1 MLMFACNGSCS
12 GFALRSPSRF
22 QFVKNA
28 FHPLQFVQ
36 FPDRIGCA
44 RPRSNMVHCVAYKLH
59 MLQRHSEGSEET
71 SSPVTVGETTDVVH
85 VGIGL
90 IGLVGQ
96 NEGRTALVCPGCCA
110 NSPLFLVISVG
121 VNDEWNSSSHRLM
134 KMVAAVKVGHHT
146 QHIDL
151 AKACPNRSVSG
162 KEDGFFWPIAIQ
174 IFFHNGRPNQHHIL
188 CFLKLMHQRSQR
200 LPSPIGRPA
209 QGLSMGVLIACFS
222 QTFGAVDIG
231 GVSPTVVRPHLVL
244 NRDQGC
250 IAEGSHDALGAG
262 QGQESDPEV
271 ELHNPWPSPPTMPV
285 PQTPPPLADEVT
297 LARYPFLPQASDW
310 IRNMAVRHGIDL
322 NELLEGPWMEQ
333 ARQRARIRLIDSVQS
348 KEGVQVV
355 GGDIH
360 TEEGRLI
367 EAFSFYYARLVMC
380 ASEDERLIARWAQ
393 AEAARAEQLLIQD
406 AANLPSVARTYLTEV
421 EETTGRAASS
431 SATSGMN
438 MRQLRQTS
446 FSEWRVGLADFI
458 EICPKITGSR
468 WRLPNVDVEKGWVK
482 LHGERQYASSAKLA
496 RLLRERIK
504 AGIEAEAL
512 EKMAEVTTDLAV
524 RLAEPVG
531 MVRNLMANKASEA
544 IALVG
549 AEESDWPPCMQKI
562 IADLAG
568 GVNVNHFGRLFLASM
583 SATLALPEESC
594 VNFFRG
600 APDFSEATTSYQVQH
615 VYQHEYTPAG
625 CGKLKVNHNCP
636 VLPGDNRTCDQ
647 PWMDHPLKYIRAT
660 QRWKRLTDRSDA
672 PSSTPKSEEKEAT
685 STDEA

>member
-1 MLMFACNGSCS
+1 
-12 GFALRSPSRF
+12 
-22 QFVKNA
+22 
-28 FHPLQFVQ
+28 
-36 FPDRIGCA
+36 
-44 RPRSNMVHCVAYKLH
+44 
-59 MLQRHSEGSEET
+59 
-71 SSPVTVGETTDVVH
+71 
-85 VGIGL
+85 
-90 IGLVGQ
+90 
-96 NEGRTALVCPGCCA
+96 
-110 NSPLFLVISVG
+110 
-121 VNDEWNSSSHRLM
+121 
-134 KMVAAVKVGHHT
+134 
-146 QHIDL
+146 
-151 AKACPNRSVSG
+151 
-162 KEDGFFWPIAIQ
+162 
-174 IFFHNGRPNQHHIL
+174 
-188 CFLKLMHQRSQR
+188 
-200 LPSPIGRPA
+200 
-209 QGLSMGVLIACFS
+209 
-222 QTFGAVDIG
+222 
-231 GVSPTVVRPHLVL
+231 
-244 NRDQGC
+244 
-250 IAEGSHDALGAG
+250 
-262 QGQESDPEV
+262 
-271 ELHNPWPSPPTMPV
+271 MPV
-285 PQTPPPLADEVT
+285 PTSPPSIADEVT

-310 IRNMAVRHGIDL
+310 IRSMAVRHSIDL
-322 NELLEGPWMEQ
+322 NELLEGAWMEQ

-406 AANLPSVARTYLTEV
+406 ANNLPSVANTYLSQV
-421 EETTGRAASS
+421 E
-431 SATSGMN
+431 ATSGNSTSSPATTGMS
-438 MRQLRQTS
+438 MRQLRPSSSQ
-446 FSEWRVGLADFI
+446 EWRVGLADFI
-458 EICPKITGSR
+458 EVCPKITGNR
-468 WRLPNVDVEKGWVK
+468 WRLPNVDIERGWVK
-482 LHGERQYASSAKLA
+482 LHGERQYTSSAKLA

-544 IALVG
+544 SALVG

-583 SATLALPEESC
+583 SATLALPQESC

-636 VLPGDNRTCDQ
+636 VLPGDNRTCDRS
-647 PWMDHPLKYIRAT
+647 WMDHPLKYIRAT
-660 QRWKRLTDRSDA
+660 QRWKRLTER
-672 PSSTPKSEEKEAT
+672 PSS
-685 STDEA
+685 DEGAPVNQDEVKPDA

>member
-1 MLMFACNGSCS
+1 
-12 GFALRSPSRF
+12 
-22 QFVKNA
+22 
-28 FHPLQFVQ
+28 
-36 FPDRIGCA
+36 
-44 RPRSNMVHCVAYKLH
+44 
-59 MLQRHSEGSEET
+59 
-71 SSPVTVGETTDVVH
+71 
-85 VGIGL
+85 
-90 IGLVGQ
+90 
-96 NEGRTALVCPGCCA
+96 
-110 NSPLFLVISVG
+110 
-121 VNDEWNSSSHRLM
+121 
-134 KMVAAVKVGHHT
+134 
-146 QHIDL
+146 
-151 AKACPNRSVSG
+151 
-162 KEDGFFWPIAIQ
+162 
-174 IFFHNGRPNQHHIL
+174 
-188 CFLKLMHQRSQR
+188 
-200 LPSPIGRPA
+200 
-209 QGLSMGVLIACFS
+209 
-222 QTFGAVDIG
+222 
-231 GVSPTVVRPHLVL
+231 
-244 NRDQGC
+244 
-250 IAEGSHDALGAG
+250 
-262 QGQESDPEV
+262 
-271 ELHNPWPSPPTMPV
+271 MPV
-285 PQTPPPLADEVT
+285 PGTPPSLADEVT

-310 IRNMAVRHGIDL
+310 IRTMAVHHGIDL
-322 NELLEGPWMEQ
+322 KELLEGPWMEQ

-406 AANLPSVARTYLTEV
+406 TANLPLVARTYLTQV
-421 EETTGRAASS
+421 EQTHNRSS
-431 SATSGMN
+431 SAAVSSAMT

-446 FSEWRVGLADFI
+446 SSEWRVGLADFI
-458 EICPKITGSR
+458 EICPKITGTR
-468 WRLPNVDVEKGWVK
+468 WRLPNVDIEKGWVK

-583 SATLALPEESC
+583 SATLALPQESC
-594 VNFFRG
+594 VGFFRG

-625 CGKLKVNHNCP
+625 CGKLKINHNCP

-647 PWMDHPLKYIRAT
+647 SWMDHPLKYIRAT
-660 QRWKRLTDRSDA
+660 QRWKRLTDRSEPNLA
-672 PSSTPKSEEKEAT
+672 SSSGEAET
-685 STDEA
+685 TNSAD

>member
-1 MLMFACNGSCS
+1 M
-12 GFALRSPSRF
+12 
-22 QFVKNA
+22 
-28 FHPLQFVQ
+28 
-36 FPDRIGCA
+36 
-44 RPRSNMVHCVAYKLH
+44 
-59 MLQRHSEGSEET
+59 
-71 SSPVTVGETTDVVH
+71 PV
-85 VGIGL
+85 
-90 IGLVGQ
+90 
-96 NEGRTALVCPGCCA
+96 P
-110 NSPLFLVISVG
+110 
-121 VNDEWNSSSHRLM
+121 
-134 KMVAAVKVGHHT
+134 
-146 QHIDL
+146 
-151 AKACPNRSVSG
+151 
-162 KEDGFFWPIAIQ
+162 
-174 IFFHNGRPNQHHIL
+174 
-188 CFLKLMHQRSQR
+188 
-200 LPSPIGRPA
+200 
-209 QGLSMGVLIACFS
+209 
-222 QTFGAVDIG
+222 
-231 GVSPTVVRPHLVL
+231 
-244 NRDQGC
+244 
-250 IAEGSHDALGAG
+250 
-262 QGQESDPEV
+262 
-271 ELHNPWPSPPTMPV
+271 PSPPSI
-285 PQTPPPLADEVT
+285 ADEVT

-310 IRNMAVRHGIDL
+310 IRNMAVRHSIDL
-322 NELLEGPWMEQ
+322 NELLEGTWMEQ

-406 AANLPSVARTYLTEV
+406 TSNLPAVANTYLSEV
-421 EETTGRAASS
+421 EAVSGAAVASP
-431 SATSGMN
+431 AVAGMS
-438 MRQLRQTS
+438 MHQLRQS
-446 FSEWRVGLADFI
+446 SSQEWRVGLADFI
-458 EICPKITGSR
+458 EVCPKITGNR
-468 WRLPNVDVEKGWVK
+468 WRLPNVDIENGWVK
-482 LHGERQYASSAKLA
+482 LHNERQYASSAKLA

-512 EKMAEVTTDLAV
+512 GKMAEVTTDLAV

-583 SATLALPEESC
+583 SATLALPQESC
-594 VNFFRG
+594 VSFFRG

-647 PWMDHPLKYIRAT
+647 SWMDHPLKYIRAT
-660 QRWKRLTDRSDA
+660 QRWKRLTERPASSEASSSDDPVIGSDA
-672 PSSTPKSEEKEAT
+672 NSEG
-685 STDEA
+685 

>member
-1 MLMFACNGSCS
+1 
-12 GFALRSPSRF
+12 
-22 QFVKNA
+22 
-28 FHPLQFVQ
+28 
-36 FPDRIGCA
+36 
-44 RPRSNMVHCVAYKLH
+44 
-59 MLQRHSEGSEET
+59 
-71 SSPVTVGETTDVVH
+71 
-85 VGIGL
+85 
-90 IGLVGQ
+90 
-96 NEGRTALVCPGCCA
+96 
-110 NSPLFLVISVG
+110 
-121 VNDEWNSSSHRLM
+121 
-134 KMVAAVKVGHHT
+134 
-146 QHIDL
+146 
-151 AKACPNRSVSG
+151 
-162 KEDGFFWPIAIQ
+162 
-174 IFFHNGRPNQHHIL
+174 
-188 CFLKLMHQRSQR
+188 
-200 LPSPIGRPA
+200 
-209 QGLSMGVLIACFS
+209 
-222 QTFGAVDIG
+222 
-231 GVSPTVVRPHLVL
+231 
-244 NRDQGC
+244 
-250 IAEGSHDALGAG
+250 
-262 QGQESDPEV
+262 
-271 ELHNPWPSPPTMPV
+271 MPV
-285 PQTPPPLADEVT
+285 PATPPSLADEVT

-310 IRNMAVRHGIDL
+310 IRTMAVHHGIDL
-322 NELLEGPWMEQ
+322 KELLEGPWMEQ

-406 AANLPSVARTYLTEV
+406 TANLPLVARTYLTQV
-421 EETTGRAASS
+421 EQTHNQSPTAAVS
-431 SATSGMN
+431 SAMT

-446 FSEWRVGLADFI
+446 SSEWRVGLADFI
-458 EICPKITGSR
+458 EICPKITGTR

-549 AEESDWPPCMQKI
+549 AEESDWPPCMQKV

-583 SATLALPEESC
+583 SATLALPQESC
-594 VNFFRG
+594 VGFFRG

-660 QRWKRLTDRSDA
+660 QRWKRLTDRSESNLA
-672 PSSTPKSEEKEAT
+672 SSSGEAET
-685 STDEA
+685 TNSAD

>member
-1 MLMFACNGSCS
+1 
-12 GFALRSPSRF
+12 
-22 QFVKNA
+22 
-28 FHPLQFVQ
+28 
-36 FPDRIGCA
+36 
-44 RPRSNMVHCVAYKLH
+44 
-59 MLQRHSEGSEET
+59 
-71 SSPVTVGETTDVVH
+71 
-85 VGIGL
+85 
-90 IGLVGQ
+90 
-96 NEGRTALVCPGCCA
+96 
-110 NSPLFLVISVG
+110 
-121 VNDEWNSSSHRLM
+121 
-134 KMVAAVKVGHHT
+134 
-146 QHIDL
+146 
-151 AKACPNRSVSG
+151 
-162 KEDGFFWPIAIQ
+162 
-174 IFFHNGRPNQHHIL
+174 
-188 CFLKLMHQRSQR
+188 
-200 LPSPIGRPA
+200 
-209 QGLSMGVLIACFS
+209 
-222 QTFGAVDIG
+222 
-231 GVSPTVVRPHLVL
+231 
-244 NRDQGC
+244 
-250 IAEGSHDALGAG
+250 
-262 QGQESDPEV
+262 
-271 ELHNPWPSPPTMPV
+271 MPV
-285 PQTPPPLADEVT
+285 PTSPPSIADEVT

-310 IRNMAVRHGIDL
+310 IRNMAVRHSIDL
-322 NELLEGPWMEQ
+322 NELLEGSWMEQ

-406 AANLPSVARTYLTEV
+406 ASNLPAVANTYLSQV
-421 EETTGRAASS
+421 ESVSGSSIASP
-431 SATSGMN
+431 AMAGMS
-438 MRQLRQTS
+438 MHQLRQS
-446 FSEWRVGLADFI
+446 PSNEWRVGLADFI
-458 EICPKITGSR
+458 EVCPKITGNR
-468 WRLPNVDVEKGWVK
+468 WRPPNVDVENGWVK
-482 LHGERQYASSAKLA
+482 LHNERQYASSAKLA

-583 SATLALPEESC
+583 SATLALPQESC
-594 VNFFRG
+594 VSFFRG

-647 PWMDHPLKYIRAT
+647 SWMDHPLKYIRAT
-660 QRWKRLTDRSDA
+660 QRWKRLTERPVTTDA
-672 PSSTPKSEEKEAT
+672 TASESETNSEG
-685 STDEA
+685 

>member
-1 MLMFACNGSCS
+1 
-12 GFALRSPSRF
+12 
-22 QFVKNA
+22 
-28 FHPLQFVQ
+28 
-36 FPDRIGCA
+36 
-44 RPRSNMVHCVAYKLH
+44 
-59 MLQRHSEGSEET
+59 
-71 SSPVTVGETTDVVH
+71 
-85 VGIGL
+85 
-90 IGLVGQ
+90 
-96 NEGRTALVCPGCCA
+96 
-110 NSPLFLVISVG
+110 
-121 VNDEWNSSSHRLM
+121 
-134 KMVAAVKVGHHT
+134 
-146 QHIDL
+146 
-151 AKACPNRSVSG
+151 
-162 KEDGFFWPIAIQ
+162 
-174 IFFHNGRPNQHHIL
+174 
-188 CFLKLMHQRSQR
+188 
-200 LPSPIGRPA
+200 
-209 QGLSMGVLIACFS
+209 
-222 QTFGAVDIG
+222 
-231 GVSPTVVRPHLVL
+231 
-244 NRDQGC
+244 
-250 IAEGSHDALGAG
+250 
-262 QGQESDPEV
+262 
-271 ELHNPWPSPPTMPV
+271 
-285 PQTPPPLADEVT
+285 
-297 LARYPFLPQASDW
+297 
-310 IRNMAVRHGIDL
+310 MAVHHGIDL
-322 NELLEGPWMEQ
+322 KELLEGPWMEQ

-406 AANLPSVARTYLTEV
+406 TANLPLVARTYLTQV
-421 EETTGRAASS
+421 EQTRNQSPAAAVS
-431 SATSGMN
+431 SAMT

-446 FSEWRVGLADFI
+446 SSEWRVGLADFI
-458 EICPKITGSR
+458 EICPKITGTR

-549 AEESDWPPCMQKI
+549 AEESDWPPCMQKV

-583 SATLALPEESC
+583 SATLALPQESC
-594 VNFFRG
+594 VGFFRG

-660 QRWKRLTDRSDA
+660 QRWKRLTDRSESNLA
-672 PSSTPKSEEKEAT
+672 SSSGEAET
-685 STDEA
+685 TNSAD